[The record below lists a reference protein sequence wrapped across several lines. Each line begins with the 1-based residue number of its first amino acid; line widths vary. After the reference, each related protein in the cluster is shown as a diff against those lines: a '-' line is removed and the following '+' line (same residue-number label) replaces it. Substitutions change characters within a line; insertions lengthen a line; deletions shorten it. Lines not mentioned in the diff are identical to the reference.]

1 MDIGIIADAEVVE
14 DMPAAELDRAAP
26 APRKRGRPAKDKAA
40 AATAAEA
47 KAALAGA
54 AVAPVRRS
62 CRFSCK
68 ALMAAA
74 AVLH

>member
-40 AATAAEA
+40 TAAKA
-47 KAALAGA
+47 TAALAGA
-54 AVAPVRRS
+54 AVAPLRRS